1 MMGNMARKRLGEMLL
16 DAGMI
21 SDTSL
26 RTALAEQRRWGGSL
40 GRTLIDLKMVSEED
54 LVGVLS
60 RQLNMPVVDL
70 DNLNIPQPVIE
81 LVPAEMC
88 VQHSIVPFAQPMKFL
103 DVAMVDPTNLG
114 IIDELRIRTQLNV
127 RSFLAGPKMIERAI
141 AKYYRRGFGVFRG
154 NNADGLEVEGS
165 PATARSQSSASINVA
180 QLDQAARRGADERTV
195 GPHLDG
201 VRPFP
206 RVAARDTLAPVP
218 TNERTAEIIA
228 LQNRVSE
235 LEALVARDENVLRK
249 ILGLLV
255 EKGLATREEVL
266 DRLK

>member
-1 MMGNMARKRLGEMLL
+1 MARKRLGELLL
-16 DAGMI
+16 DAGMLTE
-21 SDTSL
+21 DAL
-26 RTALAEQRRWGGSL
+26 RTALAEQRRWGGTL
-40 GRTLIDLKMVSEED
+40 GRTLIDLKMIGED
-54 LVGVLS
+54 ELVGVLS
-60 RQLNMPVVDL
+60 RQLNMPSVDL
-70 DNLNIPQPVIE
+70 DNMEVAQPVVE
-81 LVPAEMC
+81 LVSAELC
-88 VQHSIVPFAQPMKFL
+88 LQHSLMPFGQPMKFL

-154 NNADGLEVEGS
+154 NNGDGLAVDNQPRNPGQPGPGATHGTNN
-165 PATARSQSSASINVA
+165 PAQPAVAANV
-180 QLDQAARRGADERTV
+180 GV
-195 GPHLDG
+195 G

-206 RVAARDTLAPVP
+206 RVSARDTLAPVP
-218 TNERTAEIIA
+218 TNERTAEITA

-235 LEALVARDENVLRK
+235 LEVLVARDEDVLRK

-266 DRLK
+266 ERLR

>member
-1 MMGNMARKRLGEMLL
+1 MARKRLGEMLL
-16 DAGMI
+16 DAGML
-21 SDTSL
+21 SEDAL
-26 RTALAEQRRWGGSL
+26 RIALAEQRRWGGTL
-40 GRTLIDLKMVSEED
+40 GRTLIDLKMIGEAE

-60 RQLNMPVVDL
+60 RQLNMPSVDL
-70 DNLNIPQPVIE
+70 DTIEVPQPVIE
-81 LVPAEMC
+81 LVSAELC
-88 VQHSIVPFAQPMKFL
+88 LQHSLIPFAQPMKFL
-103 DVAMVDPTNLG
+103 DVAMVDPTNMG

-154 NNADGLEVEGS
+154 HSSDGLAVDNQPRNPGQ
-165 PATARSQSSASINVA
+165 PVPGQATQHQVPPE
-180 QLDQAARRGADERTV
+180 AAERG
-195 GPHLDG
+195 G

-206 RVAARDTLAPVP
+206 RISARDTLAPVP
-218 TNERTAEIIA
+218 TSERTAEITA

-235 LEALVARDENVLRK
+235 LEVLVARDEDVLRK

-266 DRLK
+266 ERLR

>member
-1 MMGNMARKRLGEMLL
+1 MARKRLGELLL
-16 DAGMI
+16 DAGMLTE
-21 SDTSL
+21 DAL
-26 RTALAEQRRWGGSL
+26 RTALAEQRRWGGTL
-40 GRTLIDLKMVSEED
+40 GRTLIDLKMIGED
-54 LVGVLS
+54 ELVGVLS
-60 RQLNMPVVDL
+60 RQLNMPSVDL
-70 DNLNIPQPVIE
+70 DNMEVAQPVVE
-81 LVPAEMC
+81 LVSAELC
-88 VQHSIVPFAQPMKFL
+88 LQHSLMPFGQPMKFL

-154 NNADGLEVEGS
+154 NNGDGLAVDNQPRNPGQPGPGVATHS
-165 PATARSQSSASINVA
+165 QAAPAAPATS
-180 QLDQAARRGADERTV
+180 G
-195 GPHLDG
+195 G

-206 RVAARDTLAPVP
+206 RVSARDTLAPVP
-218 TNERTAEIIA
+218 TNERTAEITA

-235 LEALVARDENVLRK
+235 LEVLVARDEDVLQK

-266 DRLK
+266 ERLR

>member
-1 MMGNMARKRLGEMLL
+1 MLCDMARKRLGEMLL

-70 DNLNIPQPVIE
+70 DNMEIPQPVIE
-81 LVPAEMC
+81 LINGELC

-154 NNADGLEVEGS
+154 SNTDGLEVEAS
-165 PATARSQSSASINVA
+165 TRNQSSASIDVA
-180 QLDQAARRGADERTV
+180 QLDLAAR
-195 GPHLDG
+195 PDG

-266 DRLK
+266 ERLK

>member
-1 MMGNMARKRLGEMLL
+1 MARKRLGEMLL
-16 DAGMI
+16 DAGMLTE
-21 SDTSL
+21 DSL
-26 RTALAEQRRWGGSL
+26 RTALAEQRRWGGTL
-40 GRTLIDLKMVSEED
+40 GRTLIDLKMIGEEE

-60 RQLNMPVVDL
+60 RQLNMPSVDL
-70 DNLNIPQPVIE
+70 DSMEVPQPVVE
-81 LVPAEMC
+81 LVSAELC
-88 VQHSIVPFAQPMKFL
+88 LQHSLMPFAQPMKFL
-103 DVAMVDPTNLG
+103 DVAMVDPTNMG

-154 NNADGLEVEGS
+154 NNPDGLAVDSQPRHPGQ
-165 PATARSQSSASINVA
+165 PGPGVATHS
-180 QLDQAARRGADERTV
+180 QAAPAAPTTS
-195 GPHLDG
+195 G

-206 RVAARDTLAPVP
+206 RVSARDTLAPVP
-218 TNERTAEIIA
+218 TNERTAEITA

-235 LEALVARDENVLRK
+235 LEVLVARDEDVLRK

-266 DRLK
+266 ERLR